1 MSVLHEVLADS
12 FYTGG
17 TGPKPVQ
24 DGTAVPNVPVPPP
37 PDPYAHSVVIL
48 GGSRVAAVGNAT
60 TSGVHV
66 QEADAVVELN
76 P

>member
-1 MSVLHEVLADS
+1 MIEQLLQQLIERTESRYFGKYRGYV
-12 FYTGG
+12 T
-17 TGPKPVQ
+17 
-24 DGTAVPNVPVPPP
+24 N
-37 PDPYAHSVVIL
+37 AHSVIIL